1 MRFSAAAL
9 IGALAL
15 LGCAERSADEVV
27 QYEVLDG
34 LAATQVLHRGNS
46 SEPETLDPHRGEGVP
61 TSHVLRDLFEG
72 LVTTAPDGTL
82 IPGAA
87 AAWEISEDG
96 IVYTFHLRADA
107 RWSNGD
113 PVTAEDF
120 AYSLR
125 RSADPATGSRYG
137 QILSPIRNA
146 VEVVAGEMPPE
157 SLGVRAIDAATLE
170 ITLAAPTP
178 YFLGLLTHQTTYPVH
193 RFSVE
198 AHGDRFPRPGNLVS
212 NGAYQLSEWVVQSH
226 VTLDRN
232 PHYWDDENTRIDR
245 VIFYPIEDQSTE
257 MNRYRAGE
265 LDWTYELP
273 NRQFRWIRENLSDEL
288 VVSPWIGSYYF
299 GFNLDRP
306 PFQDNPELREA
317 LSLAVDREVITEQ
330 VTGVG
335 ELPAYSWVPPGVRDY
350 ALQPLPYSAWTQEQR
365 NERARELY
373 ATAGYGPDN
382 PLRVELRYNTQ
393 ENHRIISTAIASMWR
408 EVLGVETS
416 LLNEEFRV
424 FLQNRREGRV
434 TEVFRAGWI
443 GDYNDANTFAEIMHS
458 NHGMNDTGYSNQDY
472 DRLVDAAAVE
482 VDATR
487 RRAMLEEAERILLA
501 DHAIV
506 PVYFYV
512 TKRLIKPYVGGW
524 ESNIMDYHL
533 TRYLYIRN
541 HRVVSQ

>member
-1 MRFSAAAL
+1 MRRILAVLVGAAAL
-9 IGALAL
+9 VS
-15 LGCAERSADEVV
+15 CAERGAEEVV
-27 QYEVLDG
+27 QYELLDG
-34 LAATQVLHRGNS
+34 LAAEQVLHRGNS

-61 TSHVLRDLFEG
+61 TSNVLRDLFEG
-72 LVTTAPDGTL
+72 LVTTAPDGRL
-82 IPGAA
+82 VPGAA
-87 AAWEISEDG
+87 ASWDVSADG
-96 IVYTFHLRADA
+96 ITYTFHMRPDG

-120 AYSLR
+120 VYSLR

-137 QILSPIRNA
+137 QILAPIQNA
-146 VEVVAGEMPPE
+146 VAIVAGEMPPE

-170 ITLAAPTP
+170 ITLAAPTA
-178 YFLGLLTHQTTYPVH
+178 YFPGVLTHQTTYPVH
-193 RFSVE
+193 RASVE

-212 NGAYQLSEWVVQSH
+212 NGAYRLTDWVVQSH
-226 VTLDRN
+226 VTLERN
-232 PHYWDDENTRIDR
+232 EHFRDNANTRIDR
-245 VIFYPIEDQSTE
+245 VIYYPIEDQSTE

-273 NRQFRWIRENLSDEL
+273 NRQFRWIRENLGDEL

-299 GFNLDRP
+299 GFNLERP
-306 PFQDNPELREA
+306 PFQDNPQLREA

-335 ELPAYSWVPPGVRDY
+335 ELPAYSWVPPGVQDY
-350 ALQPLPYSAWTQEQR
+350 GLQPLPYADWTQEQR
-365 NERARELY
+365 NARARELY
-373 ATAGYGPDN
+373 AAAGYGPDN

-393 ENHRIISTAIASMWR
+393 ENHRIISTAVASMWR
-408 EVLGVETS
+408 DVLGVQTS

-424 FLQNRREGRV
+424 FLQNRREGIV

-458 NHGMNDTGYSNQDY
+458 AHGMNDTGYSNPEY
-472 DRLVDAAAVE
+472 DRLVEAAANE
-482 VDATR
+482 VDTVR
-487 RRAMLEEAERILLA
+487 RRALLEEAERILLA
-501 DHAIV
+501 DHPIV

-512 TKRLIKPYVGGW
+512 TKRLVKPYVGGW
-524 ESNIMDYHL
+524 ESNIMDFHL

-541 HRVVSQ
+541 HRAVSR